1 MEDKSAPQ
9 EGPREGAAPA
19 SPGAGP
25 NSPLQA
31 ANKRDATPKA
41 EAPQNSPGSLRDIT
55 NAADDAF
62 WAAAA
67 DAASQAENDLEEFY
81 ALADFANPGVLGPPE
96 AFRRGFARPIAAG
109 LARGADPDEVAI
121 RERKQAVLAEVA
133 TRFLLRREN
142 RLNAAHLPRKLV
154 QVVVCRATAAQ
165 RAAYGAVL
173 ADKRLRHALR
183 GKQAD
188 VLASIGK
195 LQKICNHPCA
205 RPRCICVRV

>member
-1 MEDKSAPQ
+1 MRWEPC
-9 EGPREGAAPA
+9 
-19 SPGAGP
+19 
-25 NSPLQA
+25 
-31 ANKRDATPKA
+31 AT
-41 EAPQNSPGSLRDIT
+41 
-55 NAADDAF
+55 
-62 WAAAA
+62 
-67 DAASQAENDLEEFY
+67 
-81 ALADFANPGVLGPPE
+81 
-96 AFRRGFARPIAAG
+96 GFARAAG
-109 LARGADPDEVAI
+109 LARGADPDEVAL

>member
-1 MEDKSAPQ
+1 MPRHSGGQCTLTPSGPQ
-9 EGPREGAAPA
+9 
-19 SPGAGP
+19 S
-25 NSPLQA
+25 
-31 ANKRDATPKA
+31 
-41 EAPQNSPGSLRDIT
+41 
-55 NAADDAF
+55 
-62 WAAAA
+62 WC
-67 DAASQAENDLEEFY
+67 
-81 ALADFANPGVLGPPE
+81 
-96 AFRRGFARPIAAG
+96 RRPTCRRF
-109 LARGADPDEVAI
+109 
-121 RERKQAVLAEVA
+121 A